1 MRNSRLWLLFAVF
14 ALVWLAVYLVLPPIR
29 SGTDVFIF
37 RDAGWN
43 LAASGAFKSA
53 ALMYMPDLVPR
64 LYAHYTPIMPLLFA
78 AYAFIFPRNAYAGT
92 IFNLLAGL
100 AAAAVALGC
109 VLRQA
114 PGKLRDAVA
123 IAIAVLP
130 VVFITNDRPEAIA
143 LIFFVVTVAAAAA
156 PDSRPI
162 RVGLLLAL
170 TFMAH
175 PFFAIAASIWVA
187 ALYLARNWDRPGR
200 WTLTLAQIA
209 VTGATA
215 LVPIA
220 LVALLYY
227 SLDRSSL
234 MRFAQHA
241 LGVHSGLNTAKS
253 GGWFKSFRWAVFGVS
268 PLASWTYLAS
278 LATILLL
285 AAWAIVNRSRLG
297 AREGLPIVAG
307 LACTL
312 ISITL
317 FSFQYNYVISLAFFI
332 PLVLLIVGR
341 TQEKLVWP
349 GLAFLLLAGVAKL
362 PVVALGLL
370 ERAEQRPSYQAA
382 RGQPAFLLAQ
392 LPSADSIVTVEG
404 DSYDLFKPEFRN
416 LIHLRDAEDV
426 DRFSRV
432 AGVANCYDGFHGA
445 DNAVIPFPAKLNASD
460 FHLVQGDPK
469 HMWMTLLGHRVMRA
483 QWGYGCD
490 LYVRNGAAT
499 GGNEN

>member
-1 MRNSRLWLLFAVF
+1 MKNSRLWLLFAVC
-14 ALVWLAVYLVLPPIR
+14 ALAWLAVYLILPPIM

-43 LAASGAFKSA
+43 LAATGAFKSA

-64 LYAHYTPIMPLLFA
+64 LYAHYTPIMPLTFA

-100 AAAAVALGC
+100 ASAAVALGC
-109 VLRQA
+109 VLRQQ
-114 PGKLRDAVA
+114 PSRLRDAAAVA
-123 IAIAVLP
+123 IALLP

-143 LIFFVVTVAAAAA
+143 LIFFVVTIAAAAA
-156 PDSRPI
+156 PHARPI
-162 RVGLLLAL
+162 LVGLLIAL

-200 WTLTLAQIA
+200 WLLTLAQVA
-209 VTGATA
+209 VAGATA

-220 LVALLYY
+220 LVALLFY
-227 SLDRSSL
+227 SLDHSSL

-268 PLASWTYLAS
+268 PVATWTYVAA
-278 LATILLL
+278 LATIVLL
-285 AAWAIVNRSRLG
+285 AAWALVNRSRLG
-297 AREGLPIVAG
+297 VREWLPIAAG

-317 FSFQYNYVISLAFFI
+317 FSFQYNYVISLSFFI

-341 TQEKLVWP
+341 TQDKLVWP
-349 GLAFLLLAGVAKL
+349 GLAFLLLAVAAKL
-362 PVVALGLL
+362 PVVALSLL

-382 RGQPAFLLAQ
+382 RVQPAFLMAQ
-392 LPSADSIVTVEG
+392 LPSSDSIVTVEG
-404 DSYDLFKPEFRN
+404 DSYDLFKSEFHN
-416 LIHLRDAEDV
+416 LIHLRDAEDI
-426 DRFSRV
+426 DHFAQV

-445 DNAVIPFPAKLNASD
+445 DNAVLPFPAKLNASD
-460 FHLVQGDPK
+460 FHLVQADPK
-469 HMWMTLLGHRVMRA
+469 HMWMTLFGRRVMRA

-490 LYVRNGAAT
+490 LYVRNSAASGAN
-499 GGNEN
+499 GN